1 MCPIYLEE
9 VARVPLMVCGYG
21 AQMQGA
27 VPLADLP
34 VWTLEDDNRGLDA
47 FLGEQVCTI
56 PQP

>member
-1 MCPIYLEE
+1 
-9 VARVPLMVCGYG
+9 MVCGYG